1 MWRQLANDSPH
12 MLLTC
17 KLQPNQGKV
26 NLLLPMDAKT
36 IKTPDT
42 LPWIPPGKPKDESF
56 NKFVHKKG
64 SIASRINAEVIH
76 QENDLYS
83 FKRNIFYVAGCRK
96 EGFTGIH
103 CTELIG
109 DDSEQSVDLIRLR
122 FLLLIPFRDPKGGVF
137 FVCDRSFF
145 PKVEK
150 VQRS

>member
-1 MWRQLANDSPH
+1 
-12 MLLTC
+12 
-17 KLQPNQGKV
+17 
-26 NLLLPMDAKT
+26 MDAKT

-83 FKRNIFYVAGCRK
+83 FKRNFFYVAGCRK

-109 DDSEQSVDLIRLR
+109 DDSEQSVHLIRLR
-122 FLLLIPFRDPKGGVF
+122 FSLLIPLDPKGGVF
-137 FVCDRSFF
+137 FRLKFDRSFF